1 MYKKENRS
9 WLKHLDFMACDLI
22 MVQLAYIAA
31 YIIRFG
37 WRLPYFYDP
46 YERMAI
52 VMILIDIAVAFF
64 FEPYSGILR
73 RGNFKELSSSIVYS
87 TLVFGGNLMYMFG
100 TQQGEIYSRKM
111 QFTYW
116 AISVAFVFVGRLILK
131 EIIRQRMKNEKNLSM
146 MLLVSTEEH
155 VDETL
160 EEFEHLA
167 YKDFQ
172 MAGIVVVD
180 RNMVGKIIRGVPVV
194 ASADSFYSYLLA
206 NVVDEVFINGNTMEG
221 SQALSNEILEL
232 GINVHI
238 NIIHLNDLGPNKVV
252 EKYGNY
258 MVLTSSMKITSPV
271 QLFLKRMM
279 DIVGAVVGLLIC
291 AVCFIIF
298 APIIKIQ
305 SPGPVFFKQ
314 VRVGRNGR
322 LFNLYK
328 FRSMSVDAEKMQEE
342 LMEKNEME
350 GHMFKMENDPRI
362 FPIGKFMRK
371 YSIDELPQFWNVL
384 KGEMSLVG
392 TRPPTAKEFEK
403 YEIHHKA
410 RLSTKPGIT
419 GMWQVSGRSEI
430 KDFEEVVALD
440 THYISQWSLGL
451 DVKILAKTIEVV
463 LSGKGSE

>member
-1 MYKKENRS
+1 MYKKKNIS
-9 WLKHLDFMACDLI
+9 WIKHLDFIACDLVSI
-22 MVQLAYIAA
+22 QLAYIIA

-37 WRLPYFYDP
+37 WGLPYFDTHYD
-46 YERMAI
+46 RMAI
-52 VMILIDIAVAFF
+52 VMILIDLVVAFF

-73 RGNFKELSSSIVYS
+73 RGNFRELSSSVVYT
-87 TLVFGGNLMYMFG
+87 TLVFGGNLMYMFA
-100 TQQGEIYSRKM
+100 TQLGDTYSRVM

-116 AISVAFVFVGRLILK
+116 GVSMICVFVGRIILK
-131 EIIRQRMKNEKNLSM
+131 EVIRQRMQNAKNLSM

-155 VDETL
+155 VEETL
-160 EEFEHLA
+160 EEFEHLV
-167 YKDFQ
+167 YKDFVIS
-172 MAGIVVVD
+172 GIVVVD
-180 RNMVGKIIRGVPVV
+180 RDMEGKVIHGIPVV
-194 ASADSFYSYLLA
+194 ASADTFYSYLLA

-271 QLFLKRMM
+271 QLFLKRVM
-279 DIVGAVVGLLIC
+279 DIVGAVIGLLIC
-291 AVCFIIF
+291 AVSFVIF

-322 LFNLYK
+322 KFNLYK
-328 FRSMSVDAEKMQEE
+328 FRSMSVNAEEMQEA
-342 LMEKNEME
+342 LMDKNEME

-362 FPIGKFMRK
+362 FPIGKFMRR
-371 YSIDELPQFWNVL
+371 YSIDELPQFLNVL

-392 TRPPTAKEFEK
+392 TRPPTVSEFEN

-410 RLSTKPGIT
+410 RLGTKPGIT
-419 GMWQVSGRSEI
+419 GMWQVSGRSNI
-430 KDFEEVVALD
+430 RDFEEVVALD

-451 DVKILAKTIEVV
+451 DVKILAKTIQVV